1 MKKEYITVAF
11 LLLGPLLDVTSFLGF
26 PFSIMVRGIF
36 LVSISIYLILTK
48 KKLKILI
55 PLLVFGIVSF
65 LYQYLYLQLG
75 ISASIST
82 IFKFLYL
89 PVSILYFKEYLF
101 PMEKS
106 QVLSMILAIYI
117 GTYLASY
124 VLGIGADAYLE
135 TDGKSGFKGLFSSI
149 NEFSAILVCLL
160 PMVTTYFKN
169 KKKYISVI
177 VFLICSFFCS
187 LLMGTK
193 VLMGGILFTV
203 FYLLWQE
210 REKIF
215 FSRSRNQKIGICSIA
230 VVLLVSGC
238 FLFTKTRTY
247 QNMMVQQSF
256 FQVEKIVSL
265 DFVNRI
271 IYNDRLTFLKDNYNY
286 MKTQSIDKCLLGLD
300 IENHTKLVEIDIF
313 DISFRYGIIG
323 FIVFVSSIV
332 VIIPWRKLNKVD
344 KVSII
349 LLFLVSL
356 TSGHVLLSPAVSI
369 YFAVFCSYKEK
380 NIVW

>member
-1 MKKEYITVAF
+1 MKKEYMIVAF

-26 PFSIMVRGIF
+26 PFSIIVRGIF
-36 LVSISIYLILTK
+36 LASITLSLIGNK
-48 KKLKILI
+48 KELKILI
-55 PLLVFGIVSF
+55 PLLIFGIISF
-65 LYQYLYLQLG
+65 LYQYFYLHLG
-75 ISASIST
+75 ITISISA

-89 PVSILYFKEYLF
+89 PISILYFKEYVF

-124 VLGIGADAYLE
+124 VLDIGAEAYLE

-149 NEFSAILVCLL
+149 NEFSAILVSLL
-160 PMVTTYFKN
+160 PVVTIYFKS
-169 KKKYISVI
+169 KKKYFSMIM
-177 VFLICSFFCS
+177 FLVCSFFCS

-193 VLMGGILFTV
+193 VLMGGILFTI

-210 REKIF
+210 RRKLF
-215 FSRSRNQKIGICSIA
+215 FSRTRNQKIGICSLMI
-230 VVLLVSGC
+230 VILVSGC

-256 FQVEKIVSL
+256 FQVEKVVSL

-271 IYNDRLTFLKDNYNY
+271 VYNDRLTFLKDNYDY
-286 MKTQSIDKCLLGLD
+286 FKKQSIDKWLLGLD

-313 DISFRYGIIG
+313 DIFFRYGIIG
-323 FIVFVSSIV
+323 LFIFFGSIIM
-332 VIIPWRKLNKVD
+332 IIPWQKISQID
-344 KVSII
+344 KISMLL
-349 LLFLVSL
+349 LLFISL

-369 YFAVFCSYKEK
+369 YFAVACSNKENYNK
-380 NIVW
+380 